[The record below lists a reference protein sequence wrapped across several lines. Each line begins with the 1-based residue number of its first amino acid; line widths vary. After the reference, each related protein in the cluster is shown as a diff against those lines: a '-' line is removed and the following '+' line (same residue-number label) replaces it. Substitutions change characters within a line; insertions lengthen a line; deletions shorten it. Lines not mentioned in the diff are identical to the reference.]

1 VELPIISYNMCCYH
15 SKILTALLFM
25 WEKFFFGRT
34 VNKVHTDLQSTTV
47 LGFQILEKDYEDA
60 NVCE

>member
-1 VELPIISYNMCCYH
+1 V
-15 SKILTALLFM
+15 LLSFKDTYSLVVHVG
-25 WEKFFFGRT
+25 EIFGLA